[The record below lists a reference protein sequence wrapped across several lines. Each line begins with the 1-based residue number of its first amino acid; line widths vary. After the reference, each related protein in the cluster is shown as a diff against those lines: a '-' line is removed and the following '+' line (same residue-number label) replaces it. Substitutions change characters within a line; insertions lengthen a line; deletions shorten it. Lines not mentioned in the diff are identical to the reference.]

1 MKNAITFFFILA
13 MCVIAAFIFINN
25 DNDQDYA

>member
-1 MKNAITFFFILA
+1 MKNAIMFFFILA